1 MHRSQPFSALWRR
14 RSPPSDVDSLRDG
27 EAVTRQIRTHER
39 KDGLTTYS
47 LRVRAYGRREVVTL
61 GTDADGWTMRKA
73 ERMLQQVLAEIQ
85 VGVWRPPSMSAG
97 GEDPTF
103 HEFASRWWFARK
115 SELRLTTQADYEW
128 RLRKHLLPFFADFPV
143 SAITIALVDEYR
155 SEKVIERERISAAAA
170 AGRPIRDRRGQRRVA
185 LSNESIN
192 KTLVLLA
199 NILDTAV
206 EHGLLPSNPARG
218 KRRRLKA
225 DRPTR
230 RFLEA
235 DELAELLAVAGELD
249 RSARF
254 DQRIGRR
261 PMVAVMAKSGLR
273 VGEVCAL
280 RWRSVDAAH
289 QRLVIE
295 QAKTAAGV
303 REVDLS
309 LDLVDELNTWRA
321 ERKPVSVDE
330 LVFATDSG
338 RPRDKDS
345 VRERVLVP
353 VVNRVNEI
361 RRERGIAPL
370 PKITPHA
377 LRRTYISLMLEA
389 GAPLP
394 YVMDQVGHADSKTT
408 LEIYAQVQK
417 RVSRKNV
424 HAAFDRLLTG
434 ADSVVI
440 TGQL

>member
-1 MHRSQPFSALWRR
+1 MEKRSQ
-14 RSPPSDVDSLRDG
+14 G
-27 EAVTRQIRTHER
+27 QIRTHDR
-39 KDGLTTYS
+39 KDGLTTFS
-47 LRVRAYGRREVVTL
+47 LRVRAYGKREVVTL
-61 GTDADGWTMRKA
+61 GTDAEGWTMRKA
-73 ERMLQQVLAEIQ
+73 ERKLEQVLAEIQ
-85 VGVWRPPSMSAG
+85 VGVWRPPSTSAG
-97 GEDPTF
+97 SEDPTF
-103 HEFASRWWFARK
+103 HEFASRWWLARK
-115 SELRLTTQADYEW
+115 SELRSTTQADYVW
-128 RLRKHLLPFFADFPV
+128 RLGKHLLPFFHAYRV
-143 SAITIALVDEYR
+143 SAITIAVVDEYR
-155 SEKVIERERISAAAA
+155 SEKVIERERITAAAD
-170 AGRPIRDRRGQRRVA
+170 AGRPMRDKRGQRRVA

-206 EHGLLPSNPARG
+206 EHGLLTSNPARG

-225 DRPTR
+225 DRPAR

-235 DELAELLAVAGELD
+235 DELADLLTVAGELD
-249 RSARF
+249 RSARS

-261 PMVAVMAKSGLR
+261 PLIAVMAKSGLR

-280 RWRSVDAAH
+280 RWRSIDTAH
-289 QRLVIE
+289 QRLMIE
-295 QAKTAAGV
+295 QAKTVAGV

-309 LDLVDELNTWRA
+309 LDLIDELNAWRA
-321 ERKPVSVDE
+321 ERKPESVDE
-330 LVFATDSG
+330 FVFATHSG

-361 RRERGIAPL
+361 RGERGIAPL

-417 RVSRKNV
+417 RASRRNV
-424 HAAFDRLLTG
+424 HAAFDRLLNG
-434 ADSVVI
+434 ADSDVASAGV
-440 TGQL
+440 

>member
-1 MHRSQPFSALWRR
+1 M
-14 RSPPSDVDSLRDG
+14 
-27 EAVTRQIRTHER
+27 
-39 KDGLTTYS
+39 
-47 LRVRAYGRREVVTL
+47 
-61 GTDADGWTMRKA
+61 
-73 ERMLQQVLAEIQ
+73 
-85 VGVWRPPSMSAG
+85 
-97 GEDPTF
+97 
-103 HEFASRWWFARK
+103 
-115 SELRLTTQADYEW
+115 
-128 RLRKHLLPFFADFPV
+128 
-143 SAITIALVDEYR
+143 
-155 SEKVIERERISAAAA
+155 
-170 AGRPIRDRRGQRRVA
+170 
-185 LSNESIN
+185 
-192 KTLVLLA
+192 LLA

-230 RFLEA
+230 RVLEA
-235 DELAELLAVAGELD
+235 DELAELLAVAGKLD

-361 RRERGIAPL
+361 RRERGIAPP

-424 HAAFDRLLTG
+424 QAAFDRLLTDS
-434 ADSVVI
+434 DSVVI

>member
-1 MHRSQPFSALWRR
+1 MEKRSH
-14 RSPPSDVDSLRDG
+14 G
-27 EAVTRQIRTHER
+27 QIRTHDR

-73 ERMLQQVLAEIQ
+73 ERKLEEVLAEIQ
-85 VGVWRPPSMSAG
+85 VGVWRPPSMSAC
-97 GEDPTF
+97 GEDPSF

-115 SELRLTTQADYEW
+115 SELRPTTQADYEW
-128 RLRKHLLPFFADFPV
+128 RLRKHLLPFFHQFRV

-155 SEKVIERERISAAAA
+155 SEKVIERERIRAAAA
-170 AGRPIRDRRGQRRVA
+170 AGQPIRDKRGQRRVA

-206 EHGLLPSNPARG
+206 EHGLLASNPARG

-235 DELAELLAVAGELD
+235 DELAELLTVAGELD
-249 RSARF
+249 RSARA

-261 PMVAVMAKSGLR
+261 PLISVMAKSGLR

-280 RWRSVDAAH
+280 RWRSIDTAH

-321 ERKPVSVDE
+321 ERKPVSVDDF
-330 LVFATDSG
+330 VFATDSG
-338 RPRDKDS
+338 RPRDKDN

-353 VVNRVNEI
+353 VVHRVNEI
-361 RRERGIAPL
+361 RRERGITPL
-370 PKITPHA
+370 PKMTPHA

-417 RVSRKNV
+417 RVSRKSV
-424 HAAFDRLLTG
+424 HAAFDELLNGADRQTLTG
-434 ADSVVI
+434 RV
-440 TGQL
+440 

>member
-1 MHRSQPFSALWRR
+1 M
-14 RSPPSDVDSLRDG
+14 
-27 EAVTRQIRTHER
+27 
-39 KDGLTTYS
+39 
-47 LRVRAYGRREVVTL
+47 
-61 GTDADGWTMRKA
+61 
-73 ERMLQQVLAEIQ
+73 
-85 VGVWRPPSMSAG
+85 
-97 GEDPTF
+97 
-103 HEFASRWWFARK
+103 
-115 SELRLTTQADYEW
+115 
-128 RLRKHLLPFFADFPV
+128 
-143 SAITIALVDEYR
+143 
-155 SEKVIERERISAAAA
+155 
-170 AGRPIRDRRGQRRVA
+170 

-206 EHGLLPSNPARG
+206 EHGLLASNPARG
-218 KRRRLKA
+218 KRRRFKA

-230 RFLEA
+230 PFLEA

-249 RSARF
+249 RAARS

-261 PMVAVMAKSGLR
+261 PLIAVMAKSGLR
-273 VGEVCAL
+273 VGEVCGL
-280 RWRSVDAAH
+280 RWRSVDTAH

-295 QAKTAAGV
+295 RDKTAAGV

-309 LDLVDELNTWRA
+309 LDLVEELNAWRA
-321 ERKPVSVDE
+321 ERKPESVDE
-330 LVFATDSG
+330 FAFATDSG

-361 RRERGIAPL
+361 RTERGIAPL

-377 LRRTYISLMLEA
+377 LRRTHISLMLEA

-408 LEIYAQVQK
+408 PEIYAQVQK
-417 RVSRKNV
+417 RISRKDV
-424 HAAFDRLLTG
+424 HAAFDRLLNG

-440 TGQL
+440 SGQL

>member
-1 MHRSQPFSALWRR
+1 MSSRRGGGSPASRS
-14 RSPPSDVDSLRDG
+14 
-27 EAVTRQIRTHER
+27 
-39 KDGLTTYS
+39 
-47 LRVRAYGRREVVTL
+47 YGR
-61 GTDADGWTMRKA
+61 
-73 ERMLQQVLAEIQ
+73 QP
-85 VGVWRPPSMSAG
+85 RPTTSG
-97 GEDPTF
+97 GYGSTCCR
-103 HEFASRWWFARK
+103 SSTT
-115 SELRLTTQADYEW
+115 SESQ
-128 RLRKHLLPFFADFPV
+128 
-143 SAITIALVDEYR
+143 
-155 SEKVIERERISAAAA
+155 VIERERIRAAAA
-170 AGRPIRDRRGQRRVA
+170 AGQPIRDKRGQRRVA

-199 NILDTAV
+199 NILDTAI
-206 EHGLLPSNPARG
+206 EHGLLASNPARG

-235 DELAELLAVAGELD
+235 DELAELLTVARELD
-249 RSARF
+249 RSARA

-261 PMVAVMAKSGLR
+261 PLITVMAKSGLR

-280 RWRSVDAAH
+280 RWRSVDIAH
-289 QRLVIE
+289 QHLVIE

-321 ERKPVSVDE
+321 ERKPVSVDDFV
-330 LVFATDSG
+330 LATDSG

-345 VRERVLVP
+345 VRERVLAP

-370 PKITPHA
+370 PKIAPHA

-424 HAAFDRLLTG
+424 HAAFDELLNGADRQTLTG
-434 ADSVVI
+434 RV
-440 TGQL
+440 

>member
-1 MHRSQPFSALWRR
+1 
-14 RSPPSDVDSLRDG
+14 
-27 EAVTRQIRTHER
+27 
-39 KDGLTTYS
+39 
-47 LRVRAYGRREVVTL
+47 
-61 GTDADGWTMRKA
+61 
-73 ERMLQQVLAEIQ
+73 
-85 VGVWRPPSMSAG
+85 
-97 GEDPTF
+97 
-103 HEFASRWWFARK
+103 
-115 SELRLTTQADYEW
+115 
-128 RLRKHLLPFFADFPV
+128 
-143 SAITIALVDEYR
+143 
-155 SEKVIERERISAAAA
+155 
-170 AGRPIRDRRGQRRVA
+170 
-185 LSNESIN
+185 
-192 KTLVLLA
+192 VLLA

-206 EHGLLPSNPARG
+206 EHGLLASNPAQG

-235 DELAELLAVAGELD
+235 DELAELLTVAGELD
-249 RSARF
+249 RSARV
-254 DQRIGRR
+254 DQRNGRR
-261 PMVAVMAKSGLR
+261 PLIAVMAKSGLR
-273 VGEVCAL
+273 VGEVCGL
-280 RWRSVDAAH
+280 RWRSVDTAH
-289 QRLVIE
+289 ERLVIE

-321 ERKPVSVDE
+321 ERKPVSVDDF
-330 LVFATDSG
+330 VFATDSG

-353 VVNRVNEI
+353 VVNRLNEI

-417 RVSRKNV
+417 RISRKNV
-424 HAAFDRLLTG
+424 HAAFDRLLNG

-440 TGQL
+440 SGQL